1 MPDNERSPSEKWSC
15 KQCGTLLGEV
25 ENSELHI
32 RYRQDVQLLVEGRDF
47 RLTRACR
54 KCGTLNVWRTV
65 EVEQK
70 TR

>member
-1 MPDNERSPSEKWSC
+1 
-15 KQCGTLLGEV
+15 V